1 MLSKQ
6 CARHDFNICII
17 FRAMQRFIFIR
28 TSSLYKKSLVRIYYS
43 VLLHV
48 FEFIILEL
56 DNRHGAIPLPPSQ
69 PDFSYQ

>member
-1 MLSKQ
+1 
-6 CARHDFNICII
+6 
-17 FRAMQRFIFIR
+17 MQRFIFIR